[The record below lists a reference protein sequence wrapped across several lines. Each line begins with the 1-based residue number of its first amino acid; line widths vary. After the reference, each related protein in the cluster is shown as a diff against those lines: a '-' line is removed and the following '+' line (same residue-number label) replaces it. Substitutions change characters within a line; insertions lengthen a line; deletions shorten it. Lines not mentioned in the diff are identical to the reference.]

1 MEIKHI
7 GDGKTKETAIYFL
20 NARHRPDEKLFLN
33 NWFEAHD
40 EVDMEEGHEYDSED
54 TFEGNCQY
62 IKYKTKAGDLWFKLD
77 REDIED
83 IRDYLKWEEEN
94 GM

>member
-1 MEIKHI
+1 M
-7 GDGKTKETAIYFL
+7 GKQK
-20 NARHRPDEKLFLN
+20 KQ
-33 NWFEAHD
+33 
-40 EVDMEEGHEYDSED
+40 
-54 TFEGNCQY
+54 CQY
-62 IKYKTKAGDLWFKLD
+62 IKYKTKTGDLWFKLD